1 MGAMATTATAP
12 EGKVSAAEAREV
24 AEAAR
29 EQEWIAPSFVRDLFL
44 GKFRLDL
51 IHPYPEQDPEEI
63 RRAQPFL
70 DKLERLLREQ
80 VDSDRIDREG
90 EIPEAVIQGLRDL
103 GAFGIKIPREY
114 GGLGLSQLSYM
125 KAIELVSSIDG
136 SVTALLSAHQ
146 SIGVPQP
153 LKLFGT
159 DAQKKKY
166 LPRLAKGAISA
177 FALTE
182 PGVGSDP
189 AALETTA
196 VPSEDGEAWIL
207 NGEKLWCTNGTK
219 AELLAVMA
227 RTPSL
232 MVNGR
237 EKRQITAFI
246 VETAWP
252 GVEVTHRCHFMGL
265 KALYNGVMRFTNVR
279 VPNENVLWE
288 VGKGLKLG
296 LITLNTGRLT
306 LPISSVAA
314 GKRCLEISSQW
325 ASERVQW
332 GRPIGKHDAI
342 AQKIGTMAANTFAM
356 EAVAEMCGAMAD
368 RGGYD
373 IRLEA
378 AIAKLYTSEG
388 GWRIIDDTVQ
398 IRGGRGYETADSLR
412 ARGEKPVPVER
423 IMRDFRINLIFE
435 GSSEIMHLFIA
446 REAVDKHLQ
455 VAGDV
460 VMPGKTLGERLRGLV
475 RAALFYVWWYPSRWL
490 GWGFWPK
497 YTGFG
502 PLAKHLRYV
511 ERAARRLAR
520 GVFHA
525 MMRFG
530 PKLEY
535 RQAVLFRLV
544 DVGAELF
551 AMAATCARAEWL
563 RKTDPAAGAAAL
575 AWPGWTPLASRG
587 LDDIQTEIERRH
599 HEAVARLQQWVRQPS
614 IAAENNGIA
623 EGCDLTMQL
632 LRDAGF
638 TQITKLPSDGVSG
651 IFATLDAGAP
661 RTLGV
666 YFMYDV
672 KQVDPT
678 EWSSPPWAASL
689 VEKPGVG
696 TVLVGRGAVNQKG
709 PEAAFL
715 AALHAIRGAGRK
727 LPVNLVLVAE
737 GEEEI
742 GSPHFPQVVRRS
754 EVMQALSKCGG
765 ITMPSAAQEPDGEV
779 TINLG
784 AKGIIECELVAS
796 GEKWGRG
803 PVKDIHSSLRAAVDS
818 PSFHLVKAL
827 DALVTPDGVDPAIE
841 GWFERVRPLSPA
853 EQKMI
858 DAASQR
864 LSEET
869 KKKQYGVRRW
879 VRDVPFRSAWMRLA
893 AQPTV
898 NIEGLV
904 GGYTGQGG
912 KTVLPHR
919 AVAKLDFRL
928 VPDMTVPDCLG
939 KLRAHLAKR
948 GFADVEINVGGA
960 YPPNTT
966 AADAPA

>member
-1 MGAMATTATAP
+1 MATLAEPKRKVTA
-12 EGKVSAAEAREV
+12 EEAREV

-29 EQEWIAPSFVRDLFL
+29 EEQWAEPSFVRELFL
-44 GKFRLDL
+44 GNLRMDL
-51 IHPYPEQDPEEI
+51 IHPYPEQDPDEI
-63 RRAQPFL
+63 ARAKPFL
-70 DKLERLLREQ
+70 DKLARFLREG
-80 VDSDRIDREG
+80 VDSDQIDREG
-90 EIPEAVIQGLRDL
+90 EIPDKVIQGLRDL

-125 KAIELVSSIDG
+125 KAIELVSSVDG
-136 SVTALLSAHQ
+136 SLTALLSAHQ

-159 DAQKKKY
+159 ETQKKKY

-189 AALETTA
+189 AAMETTA
-196 VPSEDGEAWIL
+196 VPTPDGQAWIL

-219 AELLAVMA
+219 AELLVVIA
-227 RTPSL
+227 RTPSKV
-232 MVNGR
+232 VNGK
-237 EKRQITAFI
+237 EKRQLTAFI
-246 VETAWP
+246 VENA
-252 GVEVTHRCHFMGL
+252 
-265 KALYNGVMRFTNVR
+265 
-279 VPNENVLWE
+279 LWE

-325 ASERVQW
+325 ASQRVQW
-332 GRPIGKHDAI
+332 GRAIGKHDAI
-342 AQKIGTMAANTFAM
+342 AQKIGAMAANTFAM
-356 EAVAEMCGAMAD
+356 EAVAELCGAMAD

-378 AIAKLYTSEG
+378 AIAKLYNSEG

-460 VMPGKTLGERLRGLV
+460 VMPGKTVRERLAGLA
-475 RAALFYVWWYPSRWL
+475 RSAGFYGWWYPSRWL

-563 RKTDPAAGAAAL
+563 RKSDPAAGRRAVDL
-575 AWPGWTPLASRG
+575 ADLFCRQARG
-587 LDDIQTEIERRH
+587 RVEAKF
-599 HEAVARLQQWVRQPS
+599 HELSHNADTRAYRL
-614 IAAENNGIA
+614 
-623 EGCDLTMQL
+623 
-632 LRDAGF
+632 
-638 TQITKLPSDGVSG
+638 
-651 IFATLDAGAP
+651 
-661 RTLGV
+661 
-666 YFMYDV
+666 
-672 KQVDPT
+672 
-678 EWSSPPWAASL
+678 
-689 VEKPGVG
+689 
-696 TVLVGRGAVNQKG
+696 
-709 PEAAFL
+709 
-715 AALHAIRGAGRK
+715 
-727 LPVNLVLVAE
+727 
-737 GEEEI
+737 
-742 GSPHFPQVVRRS
+742 
-754 EVMQALSKCGG
+754 
-765 ITMPSAAQEPDGEV
+765 AQEVLQHEHGWLERGMV
-779 TINLG
+779 
-784 AKGIIECELVAS
+784 ELS
-796 GEKWGRG
+796 
-803 PVKDIHSSLRAAVDS
+803 D
-818 PSFHLVKAL
+818 
-827 DALVTPDGVDPAIE
+827 
-841 GWFERVRPLSPA
+841 
-853 EQKMI
+853 
-858 DAASQR
+858 
-864 LSEET
+864 
-869 KKKQYGVRRW
+869 
-879 VRDVPFRSAWMRLA
+879 
-893 AQPTV
+893 
-898 NIEGLV
+898 
-904 GGYTGQGG
+904 
-912 KTVLPHR
+912 
-919 AVAKLDFRL
+919 
-928 VPDMTVPDCLG
+928 
-939 KLRAHLAKR
+939 
-948 GFADVEINVGGA
+948 
-960 YPPNTT
+960 
-966 AADAPA
+966 